1 MGFQAS
7 PQVVYLS
14 PVLIFCLM
22 MKVLIFHAMLDCIKP
37 QTYSD
42 VVVHIYDDTFLHILY
57 GSLSN
62 LYKETSKRERKLFL
76 LFG

>member
-14 PVLIFCLM
+14 PVLIFCSM
-22 MKVLIFHAMLDCIKP
+22 MKALIFHVMLDYTKT
-37 QTYSD
+37 QTYSN

-57 GSLSN
+57 GSLST
-62 LYKETSKRERKLFL
+62 YTKEFL
-76 LFG
+76 NQDYVHTLDRI